1 MNIKNIFKKNQII
14 VYTMALMLVAAGY
27 LNYTNNLKEN
37 EIQTSV
43 QEVRNDEIGES
54 AYEEIPNQNSES
66 NIKKEIEEITDEN
79 NKMQENQK
87 IAEIGDAMLVN
98 SNDVIEDNYFAKSKI
113 EREAMYSQMK
123 ETYQTILNS
132 PNSTES
138 QKEKASIEMA
148 KINETKNCIMICE
161 NLLETKGFKNCVIFV
176 NDGNI
181 SVIVEA
187 KELKPEQTAQIQNII
202 SRELGAII
210 ENIHISVK

>member
-138 QKEKASIEMA
+138 QKEKASVEMA